1 MAVSSADYEAVKIEQ
16 GKAAEGQAKAAS
28 NEQADEELEHG
39 RQRLGRTRW
48 GAWLIL
54 LVGWSTALAAVIQRG
69 LAVEWFMLAVLGCI
83 LLLSAGLPWLAIQGL
98 KVSRQLDEDKIR
110 DGEGVG
116 VQLMLGRAYP
126 IPFVWLALEDTMV
139 NGSTAKQ
146 ERVSYRYAAQLHFE
160 TELALSYR
168 AQLIR
173 RGEHSFEA
181 VTVRV
186 SDYLGLTAVS
196 RTFACRSELLAVPAL
211 PEAVAAPGTA
221 ALRGSGLAAVI
232 RLEPGKLEAQE
243 AGSGRESSEHQHAGK
258 QAGIGPE
265 MRPYREGDSLRHINW
280 RVAARGRGL
289 HTKEHG
295 TALHRPL
302 VLMAI
307 DNTESAYDSDERF
320 FDACAGWAAGVLE
333 QDHRAGNRVQLIA
346 GQAVIDD
353 GAAGAKA
360 EAGAKAKAGA
370 GLKASAKRPSV
381 LAQPDSGSG
390 MPSGAE
396 GDERQEKEAG
406 SSVNAEL
413 NAAWLDMGENRNY
426 STTESMQAVLE
437 QLARLRLVQNGRF
450 VARVSRELEQMPR
463 GSILRCFTADWRNS
477 ASWGQLASRAAEQGC
492 QVLLYMLI
500 RQSTPTFAMR
510 EQQKWLESFGVR
522 IYWLTYPERMNEQ
535 PQLTK
540 GRIRYGDI

>member
-1 MAVSSADYEAVKIEQ
+1 MAVSSADHEAVQIGQ
-16 GKAAEGQAKAAS
+16 GDAGEGQAKAAS
-28 NEQADEELEHG
+28 YEQAAEEENELG
-39 RQRLGRTRW
+39 SQRLGRTRW
-48 GAWLIL
+48 GVWVVL
-54 LVGWSTALAAVIQRG
+54 LAGWCAALAAVFQRG
-69 LAVEWFMLAVLGCI
+69 LAVEWFMLAVLGC
-83 LLLSAGLPWLAIQGL
+83 LMLLSAGLPWLAVQGL

-110 DGEGVG
+110 DGGEAG
-116 VQLMLGRAYP
+116 VQLMLDRAYP

-139 NGSTAKQ
+139 NRSTAKQ

-160 TELALSYR
+160 TGLALSYR

-181 VTVRV
+181 VTVTV

-196 RTFACRSELLAVPAL
+196 RTFACRSGLLAVPAL
-211 PEAVAAPGTA
+211 PEAVAAPGAA
-221 ALRGSGLAAVI
+221 ALRGSRLAAVI
-232 RLEPGKLEAQE
+232 RLDPGKMDAQE
-243 AGSGRESSEHQHAGK
+243 AGSGREPSEHQHAGK

-265 MRPYREGDSLRHINW
+265 MRPYREGDSLRHVNW

-295 TALHRPL
+295 TALHRPS

-353 GAAGAKA
+353 GAAGA
-360 EAGAKAKAGA
+360 GA
-370 GLKASAKRPSV
+370 GMKVASIQPSAS
-381 LAQPDSGSG
+381 AQPDSGAG
-390 MPSGAE
+390 MLSGAE
-396 GDERQEKEAG
+396 VDKQQEREAG
-406 SSVNAEL
+406 SSANAEL
-413 NAAWLDMGENRNY
+413 NAWLETDAHGNS

-437 QLARLRLVQNGRF
+437 QLARLKLVQNGRF
-450 VARVSRELEQMPR
+450 VARVSGELDQMPR
-463 GSILRCFTADWRNS
+463 GGILRCFTADWRNS

-500 RQSTPTFAMR
+500 KQSTPTFAMR

-522 IYWLTYPERMNEQ
+522 TYWLTYPERMNEQ